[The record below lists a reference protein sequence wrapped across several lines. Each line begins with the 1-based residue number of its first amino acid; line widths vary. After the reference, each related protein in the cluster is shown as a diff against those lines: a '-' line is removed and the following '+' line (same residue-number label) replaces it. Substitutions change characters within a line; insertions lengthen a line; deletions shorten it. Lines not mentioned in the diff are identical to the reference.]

1 MVMVVEPVRRRV
13 QRMLALLLGE
23 AARPLRFLITGGT
36 AGVLQL
42 AILWVLTERGG
53 WHPLLANL
61 IAFLLSAQL
70 NFALS
75 VVFTWH
81 DRRSGRLTR
90 GQLLTRWIAFHG
102 SIAGSAALN
111 QVVAAAARLVLP
123 TLEAAMVGIIVAAGV
138 NFLSNDR
145 LIFRHHPE
153 PTRAA

>member
-1 MVMVVEPVRRRV
+1 MVAALKPAKGRINGL
-13 QRMLALLLGE
+13 LALLLGE

-36 AGVLQL
+36 AAVLQL
-42 AILWVLTERGG
+42 AILWALTEQGG

-61 IAFLLSAQL
+61 VAFLLSAQV

-75 VVFTWH
+75 MIFTWH
-81 DRRSGRLTR
+81 DRHCGRLTR
-90 GQLLTRWIAFHG
+90 RQLLTRWVAFHG
-102 SIAGSAALN
+102 SIAGSAVLN
-111 QVVAAAARLVLP
+111 QAVSAAARAVLP

-145 LIFRHHPE
+145 LIFRHRAE